1 MRRRPRSRE
10 LLERGRASMP
20 GGVPMSWMTG
30 LYEHATIFPVAGDGA
45 YFEDV
50 DGHRYLDMNQVDIAG
65 FLGFAPAPVTEAL
78 STQAARGSSFLLP
91 PEDSIAVAENLAERV
106 GLPFWQFTGA
116 ASNSNA
122 EAIRLARVSTGRERV
137 LMFEGKYHGDV
148 EDVLGRNDGDGP
160 KAEVPGHA
168 AHAARGEV
176 TISFNDIAA
185 LEAALAG
192 GDIACVLSEPML
204 TNFNLIFPDEGF
216 WTQAQAAIR
225 SAGALL
231 IIDEA
236 HTHSF

>member
-1 MRRRPRSRE
+1 MATEAHIARIGDFEEDLTAVCFQLFDETLALSDPYHQRMIVSTKTERCYRIAAVFLNVVRDRMACMSVERIDIAALHSLREYEDAEFVRRRPRSRE

-30 LYEHATIFPVAGDGA
+30 LYEHVTIFPVAGDGA

-78 STQAARGSSFLLP
+78 SAQAARGSSFLLP

-122 EAIRLARVSTGRERV
+122 
-137 LMFEGKYHGDV
+137 
-148 EDVLGRNDGDGP
+148 
-160 KAEVPGHA
+160 
-168 AHAARGEV
+168 
-176 TISFNDIAA
+176 
-185 LEAALAG
+185 
-192 GDIACVLSEPML
+192 
-204 TNFNLIFPDEGF
+204 
-216 WTQAQAAIR
+216 
-225 SAGALL
+225 
-231 IIDEA
+231 
-236 HTHSF
+236 